1 VVNDR
6 EQLLDIYAA
15 ALRRVDGNA
24 AVQQALAGR
33 AFGPCAAVAV
43 GKAGAAMMG
52 GAVARLQSDLRR
64 GLVITKRGHGD
75 PGQWRHHPVDLVE
88 SSHPVPDAS
97 SLAAGE
103 RLLGFLRDLPP
114 DLPLLVLVSGG
125 ASALVEVPRQGVTLA
140 DLQRANAWLLASG
153 LPIGEM
159 NKVRKALSR
168 IKGGGLL
175 HYLGDRPVL
184 GLLISDVPNDEPAVI
199 GSGLLVPAPPGELP
213 PLPDWLAALTRGAGD
228 EPPPPEPPE
237 LRLVATLGDALAA
250 AAAAGEAAG
259 LAVHRH
265 PEFLEGEAAGRGRAL
280 AAQLLEAP
288 PGLHLWGGETTV
300 TLPARPGRGGRNQH
314 LALAAAQ
321 LLEGRADI
329 LLLAA
334 GTDGS
339 DGPTEDAGGLV
350 DGGTWQRALDE
361 GLDPQQALQRA
372 DAGSVLAA
380 TGDLVHTGPTGTNV
394 MDLVLALKGGA
405 P

>member
-1 VVNDR
+1 
-6 EQLLDIYAA
+6 LDVYAA

-33 AFGPCAAVAV
+33 SLGPCAAVAI
-43 GKAGAAMMG
+43 GKAADAMMRGAAD
-52 GAVARLQSDLRR
+52 RLRLDLRR
-64 GLVITKRGHGD
+64 GLVITKRGHSD
-75 PGQWRHHPVDLVE
+75 YQRWLHCPVNLVE

-103 RLLGFLRDLPP
+103 RLLAFLRDLPP
-114 DLPLLVLVSGG
+114 DLPLLALVSGG
-125 ASALVEVPRQGVTLA
+125 ASALVEVPRPGVTLE

-175 HYLGDRPVL
+175 NYVGKRPVL
-184 GLLISDVPNDEPAVI
+184 GLLISDVPYDEPAVI
-199 GSGLLVPAPPGELP
+199 GSGLLVPAAPGELP
-213 PLPDWLAALTRGAGD
+213 ALPDWLAELTGAAA
-228 EPPPPEPPE
+228 EEASPPSECPE
-237 LRLVATLGDALAA
+237 LVLVATLGDALDA
-250 AAAAGEAAG
+250 AAAAGSAAG
-259 LAVHRH
+259 LTVHRH
-265 PEFLEGEAAGRGRAL
+265 PEFLEGEAAERGRAL
-280 AAQLLEAP
+280 AAFLLEAP

-300 TLPARPGRGGRNQH
+300 TLPAEPGRGGRNQH
-314 LALAAAQ
+314 LALAAAE
-321 LLEGRADI
+321 LLDGRDD
-329 LLLAA
+329 LVLLAA

-350 DGGTWQRALDE
+350 DGGTWGRALRE
-361 GLDPQQALQRA
+361 GLDPRRALQRA

-394 MDLVLALKGGA
+394 MDLVVALKRPA
-405 P
+405 AA